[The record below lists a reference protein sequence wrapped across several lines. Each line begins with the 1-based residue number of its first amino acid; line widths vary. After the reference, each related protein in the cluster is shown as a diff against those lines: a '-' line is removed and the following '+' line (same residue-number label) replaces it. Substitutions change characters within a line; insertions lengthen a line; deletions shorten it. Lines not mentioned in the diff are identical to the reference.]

1 MLIKITAS
9 RSELWFTY
17 SLIVIWIKKYML
29 FNEFMQNSK
38 TRIKVEHIQSLH
50 NASKIFFFYF
60 AFLQLVRW
68 WIVWRRRNDFDIK
81 LQFLLII
88 NWIVYDR
95 TTMIIAL
102 HSCCV
107 IFYSIMHVDKYGN
120 RTKSARITCSS
131 EIRPAV
137 HCIVMWTLNHAC
149 VCARVQWENAVSI
162 VHASRNTHAVMEFT
176 NSNLYSALI

>member
-1 MLIKITAS
+1 MNLCKTQKLESKLNTFKAY
-9 RSELWFTY
+9 T
-17 SLIVIWIKKYML
+17 
-29 FNEFMQNSK
+29 MQA
-38 TRIKVEHIQSLH
+38 R
-50 NASKIFFFYF
+50 FPFFYF

>member
-17 SLIVIWIKKYML
+17 SLIVIWIKKYMI

-38 TRIKVEHIQSLH
+38 TRIKVKHIQSLH

-81 LQFLLII
+81 LQLLLII
-88 NWIVYDR
+88 NWIVYALARSYDNDHR
-95 TTMIIAL
+95 STFVLCHFLFDYACWQIWKSNKICPDHMLKWNSAGSAL
-102 HSCCV
+102 HR
-107 IFYSIMHVDKYGN
+107 HVDA
-120 RTKSARITCSS
+120 KSYLC
-131 EIRPAV
+131 
-137 HCIVMWTLNHAC
+137 M
-149 VCARVQWENAVSI
+149 CARTMGKCSLNRARV
-162 VHASRNTHAVMEFT
+162 T
-176 NSNLYSALI
+176 